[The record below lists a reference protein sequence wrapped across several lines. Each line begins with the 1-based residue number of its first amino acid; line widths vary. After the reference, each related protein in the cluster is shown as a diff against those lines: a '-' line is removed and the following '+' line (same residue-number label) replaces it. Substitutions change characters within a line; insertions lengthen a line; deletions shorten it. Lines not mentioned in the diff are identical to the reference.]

1 MQKIFKIIF
10 YTIITFVVGLY
21 LGIVFILPQIINHK
35 ATTDKLQSL
44 ILDKTGME
52 SNITGLNLK
61 ISPLLS
67 AKLTV
72 NNIKIKY
79 NDRVG
84 LNIQN
89 LNTSIKGIEVKNLDT
104 DLIYA
109 NLDVLKKIKIEK
121 KDDTKKKKFFDLN
134 KIPDVNIKKIEI
146 VRNEGEKLSISSNQ
160 FVIKENNGI
169 KNLDIIFN
177 ITLDRVLHPIVIGEV
192 GSLYIENN
200 KLIAKDFPLA
210 VGKTKVVLDGSI
222 LKDKKLDNFTIKGE
236 KIPVK
241 ETLATVLFLQKY
253 TEHERKFIE
262 NFTDFKGSADV
273 DLVYKDNDLSGVITG
288 NELFAKFLPFYVPVY
303 CKKAEFFIKN
313 GEVKSYA
320 TGKFGTEKLTHE
332 LLIKEMY
339 NREKKEVFGKVN
351 SKITTALAKKY
362 LPSNVKVKNYLDME
376 VDYYIKQKKPIAK
389 YYINIPAS
397 SGIMINDFHAGIK
410 NKNKKIYAET
420 QKIDK
425 EFFLK
430 DYRFSVQENNEFKDI
445 LYGNGYFKIINDK
458 MTPQYIT
465 LNTNGYV
472 PNSFVGSF
480 KQYVLGGKFNGALKY
495 SFITE
500 QITGKFEVI
509 DTIFNHFLVKSAK
522 VIADNNT
529 AKIEAYGTY
538 KKEKFDCKTEV
549 KNDFKDKI
557 YVDYMDL
564 FLDKYI
570 VKKSD
575 KSVAPKEK
583 FDFNTPNKAL
593 SAGVR
598 DINMDI
604 DKYNITVNSIIVK
617 DYPIK
622 NIKVFGSLKDAIFK
636 YNTSEIDFADGK
648 LSASG
653 TYDFN
658 IDSSVIDFTAKNI
671 DSSIIADKF
680 FNLKNQIQG
689 HANAE
694 LHSRTGKD
702 WENWDAT
709 AKFDIQDGAI
719 PGLEDLQFSVDK
731 NSNKK
736 AKVSDYV
743 KFNAKR
749 KGNVRSHINGFF
761 RCDDMF
767 IRDIDIRMQHEFTSA
782 YIEGYYNYIIEQG
795 NLDIYGKY
803 DNSAI
808 KQIKVLHIPLN
819 WLVNVL
825 VPTERKKAEIQ
836 NILDKIPPIGVDDNR
851 AKYFRVNLKANE
863 KDPTKTDVTT
873 KLIK

>member
-1 MQKIFKIIF
+1 MKKLKFSIIILS
-10 YTIITFVVGLY
+10 TLIVLY
-21 LGIVFILPQIINHK
+21 LGFIY
-35 ATTDKLQSL
+35 TVSL
-44 ILDKTGME
+44 FLNSDNFIKISNNYIKTKY
-52 SNITGLNLK
+52 NLNSDISSLK
-61 ISPLLS
+61 IEISPLLS
-67 AKLTV
+67 AKITAKSI
-72 NNIKIKY
+72 NIKD
-79 NDRVG
+79 NDKDG

-89 LNTSIKGIEVKNLDT
+89 LTAFVNGGKLENLDA

-109 NLDVLKKIKIEK
+109 NLDILKKLKNEK
-121 KDDTKKKKFFDLN
+121 KKDTKKKKSFDIN
-134 KIPDVNIKKIEI
+134 KIPYANIKKIEI
-146 VRNEGEKLSISSNQ
+146 VRNEGEKLSILSNQ
-160 FVIKENNGI
+160 FVIKENNGV
-169 KNLDIIFN
+169 KNLDIVLN
-177 ITLDRVLHPIVIGEV
+177 ITLDRILHPILIGEI
-192 GSLYIENN
+192 GSLYIENK
-200 KLIAKDFPLA
+200 KLIAKGFPLA

-222 LKDKKLDNFTIKGE
+222 LNDKKLDNFTIKGN

-241 ETLATVLFLQKY
+241 ETLGTVLFLQKY

-262 NFTDFKGSADV
+262 NFTDFKGSANV

-288 NELFAKFLPFYVPVY
+288 NDLFAKFLPFYIPVT

-313 GEVKSYA
+313 GEVKSSA
-320 TGKFGTEKLTHE
+320 VGTFGTEKMTHE
-332 LLIKEMY
+332 LLIKEIY

-362 LPSNVKVKNYLDME
+362 LPSNVRIKNYLDME
-376 VDYYIKQKKPIAK
+376 VDYYIKQKKPNAK
-389 YYINIPAS
+389 YYINIPAN
-397 SGIMINDFHAGIK
+397 SGIMINDFYAGIK
-410 NKNKKIYAET
+410 NKNKKIFAET

-445 LYGNGYFKIINDK
+445 LYGNGYFKIINNN

-495 SFITE
+495 SFVTE

-509 DTIFNHFLVKSAK
+509 DTIFNHFHVKSAS
-522 VIADNNT
+522 VIADNKT
-529 AKIEAYGTY
+529 AKIEADGTY
-538 KKEKFDCKTEV
+538 KKEKFNCTTEV

-557 YVDYMDL
+557 YVNYMDL
-564 FLDKYI
+564 FLDKFI

-575 KSVAPKEK
+575 KSTVKNEK
-583 FDFNTPNKAL
+583 YDFNTPNRAL

-604 DKYNITVNSIIVK
+604 DKYKIEVNSIIVK
-617 DYPIK
+617 DYPIN
-622 NIKVFGSLKDAIFK
+622 NIKVFGSLKNAIFK
-636 YNTSEIDFADGK
+636 YNTSDVDFANGK
-648 LSASG
+648 LSANG

-658 IDSSVIDFTAKNI
+658 IDSSIIDFTAKNI
-671 DSSIIADKF
+671 DSNIIADKF

-689 HANAE
+689 YANAE
-694 LHSRTGKD
+694 IHSKTGKN

-709 AKFDIQDGAI
+709 AKFDIQDGAL
-719 PGLEDLQFSVDK
+719 PGLEKLQFSIDENK
-731 NSNKK
+731 NKK

-749 KGNVRSHINGFF
+749 KGNVKSHISGFF
-761 RCDDMF
+761 RCDDIF
-767 IRDIDIRMQHEFTSA
+767 IRDIDVRMQHEFTSA
-782 YIEGYYNYIIEQG
+782 YIKGFYNYVIEQG
-795 NLDIYGKY
+795 NLDIWGKY

-808 KQIKVLHIPLN
+808 KKIKVMHIPLN

-825 VPTERKKAEIQ
+825 VPTEKKKAEMQ
-836 NILDKIPPIGVDDNR
+836 TNLNKIPPIGVDDNC
-851 AKYFRVNLKANE
+851 AKYFRINLKANE